1 MCVTDCEDAPPS
13 TPEVDSQESLA
24 AVAHYIMMH
33 YNEQAKISKK
43 IKRKKKYTPKAGQYL
58 LEAGLRAFGKGE
70 TAVTKELHH
79 FNNYSVFDPIHANTL
94 TDEEKSQALGSLI
107 FIKEKRNGDI
117 KARSCA
123 NGSVQREHI
132 AKDEAA
138 SPTVALESVFTT
150 ATIDAREK
158 REVVTID
165 IPGAFLHADNDD
177 YVIMR
182 MTGTLAEL
190 MAKTDP
196 KLYRKYLSVEKGKES
211 FISTPPEGIVRNDE
225 ERSAFLPKAG
235 LGTNRNG
242 VCDQPIRSMRSKQD
256 REREPTNAAMA
267 CG

>member
-1 MCVTDCEDAPPS
+1 MSKRSPS
-13 TPEVDSQESLA
+13 ADDDY
-24 AVAHYIMMH
+24 HDRF
-33 YNEQAKISKK
+33 QATKS
-43 IKRKKKYTPKAGQYL
+43 RKWSSNKGGGGGSIQSNKYTNISAHGDSIKEA
-58 LEAGLRAFGKGE
+58 LEIQCLGLGRGE
-70 TAVTKELHH
+70 VP
-79 FNNYSVFDPIHANTL
+79 YVSPS
-94 TDEEKSQALGSLI
+94 TDEEKSQALGLLI
-107 FIKEKRNGDI
+107 FVKEKRNGDI

-196 KLYRKYLSVEKGKES
+196 KLYRKYLSVEKRKK
-211 FISTPPEGIVRNDE
+211 VLYLR
-225 ERSAFLPKAG
+225 LQKALYG
-235 LGTNRNG
+235 MMKSLNL
-242 VCDQPIRSMRSKQD
+242 
-256 REREPTNAAMA
+256 
-267 CG
+267 